1 MKDRFV
7 MMTYTRVLVNLDY
20 YIDTPQETLNGGTL
34 HILQGVLV
42 NVGIL
47 SSRIVVSSTHRLN
60 HVQTISQIVTI
71 SQSLHASR

>member
-34 HILQGVLV
+34 HILQGE
-42 NVGIL
+42 
-47 SSRIVVSSTHRLN
+47 
-60 HVQTISQIVTI
+60 ISQCWRTVFKD
-71 SQSLHASR
+71 SGFLHTQAKPCPNHLPNSNNFSVATC